1 MIWFEVMK
9 TSLQIFSSFGK
20 VDHDIQDRTQD
31 QEQPNKETENALNE
45 KGKENTENKWF
56 TQIIIK
62 RLDLWFYV
70 LFSWNAPSKH
80 IYLIAGLSDTSVISE
95 H

>member
-1 MIWFEVMK
+1 MK

-45 KGKENTENKWF
+45 KGKENTENK
-56 TQIIIK
+56 
-62 RLDLWFYV
+62 
-70 LFSWNAPSKH
+70 
-80 IYLIAGLSDTSVISE
+80 
-95 H
+95 